1 MQDMIN
7 KTSWDLY
14 ENGWPNCTMC
24 PKQTTVL
31 AMHDGRSCVA
41 LRPLAKQGQQQ
52 QQQQHRRRLSFGG
65 LECDVDI
72 VSLLLNDCF
81 GCL

>member
-1 MQDMIN
+1 MIN

-52 QQQQHRRRLSFGG
+52 QQQHRRRLSFGG

-72 VSLLLNDCF
+72 VSLTK
-81 GCL
+81 